1 MPKNSS
7 QKSRRGNPAASPS
20 LVRSWLDQDLSI
32 PGRTRADALRDL
44 NDECGTAT
52 THSRLNEWL
61 RADLEPSRSVR
72 NYMLRCCIQRVLR
85 MHGVLADTLTDEQLD
100 MIADDLS

>member
-1 MPKNSS
+1 MPKKSNP
-7 QKSRRGNPAASPS
+7 KSRRGNPAASPS

-44 NDECGTAT
+44 NDEFGTAT

-61 RADLEPSRSVR
+61 RGDLEPSRAVR
-72 NYMLRCCIQRVLR
+72 NYMLRSCIQRVLR
-85 MHGVLADTLTDEQLD
+85 KHGVHADALTDSQLD

>member
-1 MPKNSS
+1 MAKNLT
-7 QKSRRGNPAASPS
+7 QPS

-61 RADLEPSRSVR
+61 RGDLEPSRAVR

-85 MHGVLADTLTDEQLD
+85 QHGVRADAVTDEQLD